1 MNNHQ
6 NALPAIVYTLILLL
20 INANG
25 LPYLFG
31 TQDNRRHFV
40 EYQMPDDN
48 WNITRVP
55 RSITPHLALR
65 DDSISH
71 SVPPTKTEDELMNR
85 LSDIKVSFLSDF
97 FSHFDVVSNYM
108 FVAFFSLFFC

>member
-1 MNNHQ
+1 MNHHQ
-6 NALPAIVYTLILLL
+6 NALPAIVYTLLLLL

-31 TQDNRRHFV
+31 TQDNRRHLV
-40 EYQMPDDN
+40 EYQIPDDN
-48 WNITRVP
+48 WNITEVP

-71 SVPPTKTEDELMNR
+71 SVKPRKTEDELMNR
-85 LSDIKVSFLSDF
+85 LSDIKVSSSSDF

-108 FVAFFSLFFC
+108 FLPFFLL

>member
-1 MNNHQ
+1 MNHHQ
-6 NALPAIVYTLILLL
+6 NALPAIVYTLLLLL

-31 TQDNRRHFV
+31 THDNRRHLV

-48 WNITRVP
+48 WNITSVP

-65 DDSISH
+65 DDSIFH
-71 SVPPTKTEDELMNR
+71 SVPPIKTNEQIEDELMKR
-85 LSDIKVSFLSDF
+85 LTDIKVSS
-97 FSHFDVVSNYM
+97 
-108 FVAFFSLFFC
+108 